1 MLTEKQLSTIG
12 FELRKHREQL
22 NQSIQDISR
31 QMGVAPKCIT
41 AIETGDLGFFA
52 GAKSEVSRLL
62 KLYKR
67 KLDLKA
73 DVLDLELAALH
84 ENNAKLY
91 PAAAPPLFLLKT
103 VSPVPRAS
111 RKLKMPVMAKQ
122 DTIARSNASSDAG

>member
-12 FELRKHREQL
+12 LELKKHREQL

-52 GAKSEVSRLL
+52 GAKSEVLRLL

-73 DVLDLELAALH
+73 EFLDLGLSTLH
-84 ENNAKLY
+84 ENNTKPY
-91 PAAAPPLFLLKT
+91 PAATPPLFLLKT
-103 VSPVPRAS
+103 ISLVPRAS
-111 RKLKMPVMAKQ
+111 RKLKMPVIAKQ
-122 DTIARSNASSDAG
+122 NIFARNNASSDAG